1 MSVPTDT
8 AEVTPVTDERR
19 RKAKKATAVAAFG
32 TFIEYY
38 DFSVY
43 GYVAATLSI
52 VFFPSDNPTVSLLN
66 TFLVFGSAFVVRP
79 LGALFFGRLGDR
91 AGRRVS
97 LVASIGLMSLA
108 AALTGLLPG
117 YATIGVGA
125 PILLVI
131 LRMLQGFS
139 TGGEIGGAASYIR
152 EWAPKDRRSLY
163 ISFIPG
169 VGVLGKAC
177 AAGMAALAAS
187 LVPED
192 SMEAWGW
199 RLPFLLAVPLG
210 LLCLYLRLK
219 IEDTP
224 EFRDTDVTERTNR
237 KPLKELMADHRGPLT
252 KVMAISTVQNV
263 GTYVGTVFVA
273 SYLSTVLDFS
283 KGQAATIVLLAV
295 LTAAVFIPLCGQLGS
310 RLGGKRVLIVSYIAY
325 IALTI
330 PSFLLMGRGSVG
342 LAIAGLVLGMVPYA
356 LCQAGTY
363 TVMPEFFPVQVRNT
377 GVAFGH
383 SIGAVIG
390 GGAGPYVSTWLID
403 ATGSTLVP
411 AYILVAFGLFGLALA
426 LGAVRRSSS
435 ADHLYT

>member
-1 MSVPTDT
+1 M
-8 AEVTPVTDERR
+8 TPVTDERR
-19 RKAKKATAVAAFG
+19 RKAKKATTVAAFG

-117 YATIGVGA
+117 YATIGVAA

-152 EWAPKDRRSLY
+152 EWAPKERRSLY

-169 VGVLGKAC
+169 VGVFGKAC

-426 LGAVRRSSS
+426 LGAVRRSTS
-435 ADHLYT
+435 ADHLYA

>member
-1 MSVPTDT
+1 MT
-8 AEVTPVTDERR
+8 EERR
-19 RKAKKATAVAAFG
+19 QKAKKATAVAAFG

-43 GYVAATLSI
+43 GYVAATLSV
-52 VFFPSDNPTVSLLN
+52 VFFPSDDPTVGLLN

-91 AGRRVS
+91 VGRRAS
-97 LVASIGLMSLA
+97 LIASIGLMSLA
-108 AALTGLLPG
+108 AALTGVLPG
-117 YATIGVGA
+117 YATLGVTA

-152 EWAPKDRRSLY
+152 EWAPAERRSLY

-169 VGVLGKAC
+169 VGVFGKAC

-187 LVPED
+187 FVPEHA
-192 SMEAWGW
+192 METWGW

-224 EFRDTDVTERTNR
+224 EFRRAERHEATAR
-237 KPLKELMADHRGPLT
+237 KPFKELAADHPGPLA

-273 SYLSTVLDFS
+273 TYLSTVLHFS
-283 KGQAATIVLLAV
+283 ASQAATIVLLAV
-295 LTAAVFIPLCGQLGS
+295 VTASVFIPLCGQLGA
-310 RLGGKRVLIVSYIAY
+310 RLGGKRLLIVSYVAY
-325 IALTI
+325 VAVTI
-330 PSFLLMGRGSVG
+330 PSFWLMGRGSVG
-342 LAIAGLVLGMVPYA
+342 LAIAGLILGMVPYA
-356 LCQAGTY
+356 LCQASTY
-363 TVMPEFFPVQVRNT
+363 AVMPEFFPVQVRHT

-390 GGAGPYVSTWLID
+390 GGAGPYLSTWLID
-403 ATGSTLVP
+403 TTGSTLVP
-411 AYILVAFGLFGLALA
+411 AYILVFFGLFGLGIA
-426 LGAVRRSSS
+426 LGAMRSSS
-435 ADHLYT
+435 DPDHLYA

>member
-117 YATIGVGA
+117 YATIGVAA

-169 VGVLGKAC
+169 VGVFGKAC

-283 KGQAATIVLLAV
+283 EGQAATIVLLAV

-426 LGAVRRSSS
+426 LGAVRRSTS
-435 ADHLYT
+435 ADHLYA

>member
-117 YATIGVGA
+117 YATIGVAA
-125 PILLVI
+125 PILLVV

-169 VGVLGKAC
+169 VGVFGKAC

-310 RLGGKRVLIVSYIAY
+310 RLGGKRVLIVSYLAY

-426 LGAVRRSSS
+426 LGAVRRSTS
-435 ADHLYT
+435 ADHLYA

>member
-1 MSVPTDT
+1 MSIPTDT

-117 YATIGVGA
+117 YATIGVAA

-169 VGVLGKAC
+169 VGVFGKAC

-273 SYLSTVLDFS
+273 SYLSTVLNFS

-310 RLGGKRVLIVSYIAY
+310 RLGGKRVLIVSYLAY

-426 LGAVRRSSS
+426 LGAVRRSTS
-435 ADHLYT
+435 ADHLYA

>member
-8 AEVTPVTDERR
+8 AEVTPVNDERR

-52 VFFPSDNPTVSLLN
+52 VFFPSDNPTVGLLN
-66 TFLVFGSAFVVRP
+66 TFLVFGSAFAVRP

-117 YATIGVGA
+117 YATIGVAA
-125 PILLVI
+125 PILLIV

-152 EWAPKDRRSLY
+152 EWAPKERRSLY

-169 VGVLGKAC
+169 VAVFGKAC

-187 LVPED
+187 FVPEE

-224 EFRDTDVTERTNR
+224 EFRDAEPADRSDR
-237 KPLKELMADHRGPLT
+237 KPLKELTAGYRGPLA

-283 KGQAATIVLLAV
+283 ESQAATIVLLAV

-310 RLGGKRVLIVSYIAY
+310 RLGGKRVLIVSYVAY
-325 IALTI
+325 IAVTI
-330 PSFLLMGRGSVG
+330 PSFWLMGRGSVG
-342 LAIAGLVLGMVPYA
+342 LAIVGLILGMVPYA

-363 TVMPEFFPVQVRNT
+363 AVMPEFFPVQVRNT

-403 ATGSTLVP
+403 STGSTFVP
-411 AYILVAFGLFGLALA
+411 AYILVFFGLFGLGIA
-426 LGAVRRSSS
+426 LGAVRRSASD
-435 ADHLYT
+435 DHLYA

>member
-1 MSVPTDT
+1 MSIPTDT

-117 YATIGVGA
+117 YATIGVAA

-169 VGVLGKAC
+169 VGVFGKAC

-310 RLGGKRVLIVSYIAY
+310 RLGGKRVLIVSYLAY

-426 LGAVRRSSS
+426 LGAVRRSTS
-435 ADHLYT
+435 ADHLYA

>member
-1 MSVPTDT
+1 M
-8 AEVTPVTDERR
+8 TPVTDERR

-52 VFFPSDNPTVSLLN
+52 VFFPSDNPTVGLLN

-117 YATIGVGA
+117 YATIGVAA

-169 VGVLGKAC
+169 VGVFGKAC

-224 EFRDTDVTERTNR
+224 EFRDTNVTERTNR

-310 RLGGKRVLIVSYIAY
+310 RLGGKRVLIVSYLAY

-426 LGAVRRSSS
+426 LGAVRRSTS

>member
-52 VFFPSDNPTVSLLN
+52 VFFPSDNPTVGLLN
-66 TFLVFGSAFVVRP
+66 TFLVFGSAFAVRP

-117 YATIGVGA
+117 YATIGVAA
-125 PILLVI
+125 PILLIV

-152 EWAPKDRRSLY
+152 EWAPKERRSLY

-169 VGVLGKAC
+169 VAVFGKAC

-187 LVPED
+187 FVPEE

-224 EFRDTDVTERTNR
+224 EFRDAEPADRSDR
-237 KPLKELMADHRGPLT
+237 KPLKELTAGYRGPLA

-283 KGQAATIVLLAV
+283 ESQAATIVLLAV

-310 RLGGKRVLIVSYIAY
+310 RLGGKRVLIVSYVAY
-325 IALTI
+325 IAVTI
-330 PSFLLMGRGSVG
+330 PSFWLMGRGSVG
-342 LAIAGLVLGMVPYA
+342 LAIVGLILGMVPYA

-363 TVMPEFFPVQVRNT
+363 AVMPEFFPVQVRNT

-403 ATGSTLVP
+403 STGSTFVP
-411 AYILVAFGLFGLALA
+411 AYILVFFGLFGLGIA
-426 LGAVRRSSS
+426 LGAVRRSASD
-435 ADHLYT
+435 DHLYA

>member
-1 MSVPTDT
+1 
-8 AEVTPVTDERR
+8 VTPVTDERR

-52 VFFPSDNPTVSLLN
+52 VFFPSDNPTVGLLN
-66 TFLVFGSAFVVRP
+66 TFLVFGSAFAVRP

-117 YATIGVGA
+117 YATIGVAA
-125 PILLVI
+125 PILLIV

-169 VGVLGKAC
+169 VAVFGKAC

-187 LVPED
+187 FVPEE

-224 EFRDTDVTERTNR
+224 EFRDAEPADRSDR
-237 KPLKELMADHRGPLT
+237 KPLKELAVGYRGPLT

-283 KGQAATIVLLAV
+283 ESQAATIVLLAV

-310 RLGGKRVLIVSYIAY
+310 RLGGKRVLIASYVAY
-325 IALTI
+325 ITVTI
-330 PSFLLMGRGSVG
+330 PSFWLMGRGSVG
-342 LAIAGLVLGMVPYA
+342 LAIVGLILGMVPYA

-363 TVMPEFFPVQVRNT
+363 AVMPEFFPVQVRNT

-403 ATGSTLVP
+403 STGSPFVP
-411 AYILVAFGLFGLALA
+411 AYILVFFGLFGLGIA
-426 LGAVRRSSS
+426 LGAVRRSASD
-435 ADHLYT
+435 DHLYA

>member
-19 RKAKKATAVAAFG
+19 RKAKKATTVAAFG

-117 YATIGVGA
+117 YATIGVAA

-152 EWAPKDRRSLY
+152 EWAPKERRSLY

-169 VGVLGKAC
+169 VGVFGKAC

-426 LGAVRRSSS
+426 LGAVRRSTS
-435 ADHLYT
+435 ADHLYA

>member
-1 MSVPTDT
+1 M
-8 AEVTPVTDERR
+8 TPVTDERR

-117 YATIGVGA
+117 YATIGVAA

-169 VGVLGKAC
+169 VGVFGKAC

-283 KGQAATIVLLAV
+283 EGQAATIVLLAV

-426 LGAVRRSSS
+426 LGAVRRSTS
-435 ADHLYT
+435 ADHLYA

>member
-1 MSVPTDT
+1 M
-8 AEVTPVTDERR
+8 APVTDERR

-52 VFFPSDNPTVSLLN
+52 VFFPSDDPTVGLLN
-66 TFLVFGSAFVVRP
+66 TFLVFGSAFAVRP

-117 YATIGVGA
+117 YATIGVAA
-125 PILLVI
+125 PILLIV

-169 VGVLGKAC
+169 VAVFGKAC

-187 LVPED
+187 FVPEEA
-192 SMEAWGW
+192 MESWGW

-224 EFRDTDVTERTNR
+224 EFRDAEPADRGDR
-237 KPLKELMADHRGPLT
+237 KPLKELTAGYRRPLA

-273 SYLSTVLDFS
+273 SYLSTVLSFS
-283 KGQAATIVLLAV
+283 ESQAATIVLLAV
-295 LTAAVFIPLCGQLGS
+295 LTAAVFIPVCGLLGA
-310 RLGGKRVLIVSYIAY
+310 RLGGKRVLIVSYVAY
-325 IALTI
+325 IAVTI
-330 PSFLLMGRGSVG
+330 PSFWLMGRGSVG
-342 LAIAGLVLGMVPYA
+342 LAIVGLVLGMVPYA

-363 TVMPEFFPVQVRNT
+363 AVMPEFFPVQVRNT

-390 GGAGPYVSTWLID
+390 GGAGPYASTWLID
-403 ATGSTLVP
+403 STGSTLVP
-411 AYILVAFGLFGLALA
+411 AYILVFFGLFGLVLA
-426 LGAVRRSSS
+426 VGAVRRSASG
-435 ADHLYT
+435 DHLYA

>member
-117 YATIGVGA
+117 YATIGVAA

-169 VGVLGKAC
+169 VGVFGKAC

-283 KGQAATIVLLAV
+283 EGQAATIVLLAV

-426 LGAVRRSSS
+426 LGAVRRSTS
-435 ADHLYT
+435 ADHLYV

>member
-1 MSVPTDT
+1 M
-8 AEVTPVTDERR
+8 TPVTDERR

-117 YATIGVGA
+117 YATIGVAA

-169 VGVLGKAC
+169 VGVFGKAC

-283 KGQAATIVLLAV
+283 EGQAATIVLLAV

-426 LGAVRRSSS
+426 LGAVRRSTS
-435 ADHLYT
+435 ADHLYV

>member
-1 MSVPTDT
+1 M
-8 AEVTPVTDERR
+8 TPVTDERR

>member
-1 MSVPTDT
+1 M
-8 AEVTPVTDERR
+8 TPVTDERR

-52 VFFPSDNPTVSLLN
+52 VFFPSDDPTVGLLN
-66 TFLVFGSAFVVRP
+66 TFLVFGSAFIVRP

-117 YATIGVGA
+117 YATIGVAA

-169 VGVLGKAC
+169 VGVFGKAC

-224 EFRDTDVTERTNR
+224 EFRDSEITERSNR
-237 KPLKELMADHRGPLT
+237 KPLKELMADYRGPLT

-283 KGQAATIVLLAV
+283 EGQAATIVLLAV

-310 RLGGKRVLIVSYIAY
+310 RLGGKRVLIVSYSAY

-411 AYILVAFGLFGLALA
+411 AYILVAFGLLGLALA
-426 LGAVRRSSS
+426 LGAVRNSSS
-435 ADHLYT
+435 GDHLYA

>member
-1 MSVPTDT
+1 
-8 AEVTPVTDERR
+8 VTPVTDERR

-117 YATIGVGA
+117 YATIGVAA

-169 VGVLGKAC
+169 VGVFGKAC

-310 RLGGKRVLIVSYIAY
+310 RLGGKRVLIVSYLAY

-426 LGAVRRSSS
+426 LGAVRRSTS
-435 ADHLYT
+435 ADHLYA

>member
-1 MSVPTDT
+1 MSVPTDA
-8 AEVTPVTDERR
+8 AEVAPVTDERR

-52 VFFPSDNPTVSLLN
+52 VFFPSDDPTVGLLN
-66 TFLVFGSAFVVRP
+66 TFLVFGSAFAVRP

-117 YATIGVGA
+117 YATIGVAA
-125 PILLVI
+125 PILLIV

-169 VGVLGKAC
+169 VAVFGKAC

-187 LVPED
+187 FVPEEA
-192 SMEAWGW
+192 MESWGW

-224 EFRDTDVTERTNR
+224 EFRDAEPADRGDR
-237 KPLKELMADHRGPLT
+237 KPLKELTAGYRRPLA

-273 SYLSTVLDFS
+273 SYLSTVLSFS
-283 KGQAATIVLLAV
+283 ESQAATIVLLAV
-295 LTAAVFIPLCGQLGS
+295 LTAAVFIPVCGLLGA
-310 RLGGKRVLIVSYIAY
+310 RLGGKRVLIVSYVAY
-325 IALTI
+325 IAVTI
-330 PSFLLMGRGSVG
+330 PSFWLMGRGSVG
-342 LAIAGLVLGMVPYA
+342 LAIVGLVLGMVPYA

-363 TVMPEFFPVQVRNT
+363 AVMPEFFPVQVRNT

-390 GGAGPYVSTWLID
+390 GGAGPYASTWLID
-403 ATGSTLVP
+403 STGSTLVP
-411 AYILVAFGLFGLALA
+411 AYILVFFGLFGLVLA
-426 LGAVRRSSS
+426 VGAVRRSASG
-435 ADHLYT
+435 DHLYA